1 MTNRSAGVLLAWA
14 AMIGGPTIGWTDDR
28 PQLSVVVPRCTCRHQ
43 NGWTVTES
51 PNFQVWSRLP
61 HAEALIVNQQ
71 CEVLRTQL
79 RRRWAPRLEE
89 SPWRPPCIVVVHD
102 AEAPYR
108 QAIGAQEEASVACT
122 TVTVD
127 RGEILFRRIDLR
139 GDVSGW
145 KVNALPHELT
155 HVVVSDV
162 VADRPLPQWLHEG
175 IAMTSESSRL
185 QQQRLSLLRAAAR
198 EQRLPPIQDL
208 FAAHRRA
215 SRANTDLHYAASFA
229 LVLHLRQWGD
239 DDQLLRFA
247 RQYRDEG
254 GAAALSGVYG
264 VPGGLRELESRWT
277 ASIFGLQE
285 TPLPEV
291 ALVYHQAE

>member
-1 MTNRSAGVLLAWA
+1 MANRSAGVLLAWGA
-14 AMIGGPTIGWTDDR
+14 LIVAPTLGWTDDR
-28 PQLSVVVPRCTCRHQ
+28 PRGSVVVPRCTCRHQ
-43 NGWTVTES
+43 DGWTVTES

-61 HAEALIVNQQ
+61 RAEALTVNQQ

-79 RRRWAPRLEE
+79 RRRWAPQLEE
-89 SPWRPPCIVVVHD
+89 SLWRPPCIVVIHA

-108 QAIGAQEEASVACT
+108 QAIGAREGASVACT
-122 TVTVD
+122 TITAD

-155 HVVVSDV
+155 HVVVSDM

-175 IAMTSESSRL
+175 IAMTSESSEL
-185 QQQRLSLLRAAAR
+185 QQQRLNLLREAAR
-198 EQRLPPIQDL
+198 QQQLPPIQDL

-215 SRANTDLHYAASFA
+215 SRANTDLHYAASFS

-239 DDQLLRFA
+239 EEQLLQFA
-247 RQYRDEG
+247 RQYRDAG
-254 GAAALSGVYG
+254 GAAALADVYG
-264 VPGGLRELESRWT
+264 LSGGLRELESRWT
-277 ASIFGLQE
+277 AGISGLQE

-291 ALVYHQAE
+291 ALVYHQTE